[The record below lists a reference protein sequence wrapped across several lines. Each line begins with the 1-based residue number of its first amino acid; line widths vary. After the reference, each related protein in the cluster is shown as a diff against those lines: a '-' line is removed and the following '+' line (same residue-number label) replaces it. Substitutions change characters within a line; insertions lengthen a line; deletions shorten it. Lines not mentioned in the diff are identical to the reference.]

1 MSSSS
6 RRKRAQ
12 RKVVDKFKLKS
23 WYQVQAAPYITDQVL
38 GETIAD
44 DPQKLYGRVIEMAKL
59 GILDD
64 IIADLNL
71 KVRFKIVNVEGTIC
85 RTEFV
90 GHEIS
95 KEQIRSHIR
104 RNRSRIESIQNV
116 TTKDK
121 AKLRISTIIVTPM
134 RCGTSTQKI
143 IRKAI
148 QEYIDKKA
156 KEENFQTFVLNIVNR
171 SIASEVETI
180 VNKIYPTILVEIRKS
195 KVLAFPGG
203 KTLDKIISA

>member
-71 KVRFKIVNVEGTIC
+71 KVRFKIVNVEGTVC

-95 KEQIRSHIR
+95 KEQIRSLIR
-104 RNRSRIESIQNV
+104 RNRSRVESIQNV

-121 AKLRISTIIVTPM
+121 AKLRVSTIIVTPM
-134 RCGTSTQKI
+134 RCGTSTQKV

-156 KEENFQTFVLNIVNR
+156 KEETFQTFALNLVNR
-171 SIASEVETI
+171 SIASEVEAI

>member
-148 QEYIDKKA
+148 QEHIDKKA